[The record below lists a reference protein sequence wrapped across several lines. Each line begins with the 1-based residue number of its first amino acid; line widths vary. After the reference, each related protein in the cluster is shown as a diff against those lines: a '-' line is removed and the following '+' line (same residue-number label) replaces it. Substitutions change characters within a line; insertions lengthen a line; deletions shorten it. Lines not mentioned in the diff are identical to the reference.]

1 MSTVTQPKT
10 LVRAYFSAVATGT
23 EAVVGLDGYY
33 LTTAGYTIP
42 GYGYQEITPV
52 QWEVKNDSTTDILQ
66 VRFGFDA
73 MTPAAGTFMN
83 NWINLLPGQAY
94 TMQKRLQVQ
103 ELNLL
108 VLPADLIA
116 MRVKTSGASVAFSG
130 TLDGWFVSDA

>member
-42 GYGYQEITPV
+42 GYAYQDLTPV
-52 QWEVKNDSTTDILQ
+52 QWEIKNDSTTDILR

-73 MTPAAGTFMN
+73 MVPAAGTYMN

-94 TMQKRLQVQ
+94 TQQKRLQVQ
-103 ELNLL
+103 ELNLAL
-108 VLPADLIA
+108 LPVDLIA

-130 TLDGWFVSDA
+130 TLDAWFVFDA